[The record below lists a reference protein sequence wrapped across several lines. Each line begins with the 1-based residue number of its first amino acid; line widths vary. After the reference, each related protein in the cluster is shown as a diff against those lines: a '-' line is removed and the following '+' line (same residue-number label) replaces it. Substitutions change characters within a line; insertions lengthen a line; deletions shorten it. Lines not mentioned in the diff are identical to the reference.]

1 MEIVLGILLLFGA
14 FTLGAVT
21 SGNDDNDT
29 NTAQIEIDAYGHHEQ
44 AVAASP
50 LQECQASGSAVT
62 YRDLTIPY
70 IQHIQRSDQ
79 KSTLAGD
86 CEVDCWDE

>member
-21 SGNDDNDT
+21 SDGSDHDT
-29 NTAQIEIDAYGHHEQ
+29 RATRTEIDGHAHHEL

-50 LQECQASGSAVT
+50 LQICQASGAAVT
-62 YRDLTIPY
+62 YRDLTETYVRAGVQNQTPSNDDE
-70 IQHIQRSDQ
+70 SD
-79 KSTLAGD
+79 G
-86 CEVDCWDE
+86 WDE

>member
-21 SGNDDNDT
+21 SGSDDNDT
-29 NTAQIEIDAYGHHEQ
+29 DTAEIETDAYDHHEQ

-50 LQECQASGSAVT
+50 LQQCQASGSAVT
-62 YRDLTIPY
+62 YRDLTVPY
-70 IQHIQRSDQ
+70 VRPGDQ
-79 KSTLAGD
+79 KSTSAGD

>member
-21 SGNDDNDT
+21 SDGPDHTTQTETDGH
-29 NTAQIEIDAYGHHEQ
+29 AHHEL

-50 LQECQASGSAVT
+50 LQKCQVSGAAVT
-62 YRDLTIPY
+62 YRDLTEPY
-70 IQHIQRSDQ
+70 VRPGAHNPTQTNDDESD
-79 KSTLAGD
+79 G
-86 CEVDCWDE
+86 WDE

>member
-21 SGNDDNDT
+21 SGSDDNDID
-29 NTAQIEIDAYGHHEQ
+29 TAQIVTDAYGDHEQ
-44 AVAASP
+44 AAAP
-50 LQECQASGSAVT
+50 LKKCQTIGSAVI
-62 YRDLTIPY
+62 YRDLTVPY
-70 IQHIQRSDQ
+70 VRPGDQ
-79 KSTLAGD
+79 KSTSDGD

>member
-21 SGNDDNDT
+21 SGSDDSDT
-29 NTAQIEIDAYGHHEQ
+29 DTAQIETDVYGHHEQ
-44 AVAASP
+44 AVAT
-50 LQECQASGSAVT
+50 LKECQASGSAVT

-79 KSTLAGD
+79 KTTSAGD
-86 CEVDCWDE
+86 CEVNCWDE

>member
-21 SGNDDNDT
+21 SDGPDHDT
-29 NTAQIEIDAYGHHEQ
+29 NATRTEINGHAQHEP

-50 LQECQASGSAVT
+50 LQKCQASRAGVT
-62 YRDLTIPY
+62 YRDLTVSYVQPAV
-70 IQHIQRSDQ
+70 QQPTQTNDDESD
-79 KSTLAGD
+79 S
-86 CEVDCWDE
+86 WDE

>member
-1 MEIVLGILLLFGA
+1 MEIVLGILLFFGA

-21 SGNDDNDT
+21 SGSDDNDT

-50 LQECQASGSAVT
+50 LQQCQASGSVVT
-62 YRDLTIPY
+62 YRDLTVPY
-70 IQHIQRSDQ
+70 VQRSDQ
-79 KSTLAGD
+79 KTTPAGA
-86 CEVDCWDE
+86 CEVNCWDE